1 MMRNIFCEEKII
13 GFEEYLIISQKER
26 EFRVR
31 IKATSRQIDKY
42 KITIKAKSSS
52 YIDGFDMQI
61 EKQPMK

>member
-1 MMRNIFCEEKII
+1 MRNIFCKEKII
-13 GFEEYLIISQKER
+13 GFEEYLIISQR
-26 EFRVR
+26 VSEFRVR
-31 IKATSRQIDKY
+31 IKARNRQIDKY